1 MKKYTHY
8 LIIQQSRHYSL
19 PISKSP
25 LHLGLQNPRPH
36 VTLFMR
42 YVSHVV
48 QETGQCSRGL

>member
-36 VTLFMR
+36 VTLFIR